1 MVDELTSARYR
12 AEELWRKAY
21 ACQMNGD
28 LAEAIEL
35 YRASI
40 EAYPT
45 AEAHTFLGWSLSFLQ
60 RYDDAIAEC
69 YSAIEIDPEFG
80 NPYNDIGVYL
90 MEQGHHRDALV
101 WLQQATVAP
110 RYESPH
116 FPWMNLGRAYEKIG
130 PWSKAL
136 RCYRRA
142 IELESKYE
150 LAKQALRALIA
161 RMN

>member
-1 MVDELTSARYR
+1 MEDKISARYS

-21 ACQMNGD
+21 AHQMNGD

-35 YRASI
+35 YHASI
-40 EAYPT
+40 TAYPT
-45 AEAHTFLGWSLSFLQ
+45 AEAHTFLGWSLSFLG

-69 YSAIEIDPEFG
+69 YSAIELDPAFG

-90 MEQGHHRDALV
+90 MEQGHYHDAIA
-101 WLQQATVAP
+101 WLLKATTAP
-110 RYESPH
+110 RYESPY

-130 PWSKAL
+130 PWNEAL

-142 IELESKYE
+142 LELEPKYE
-150 LAKQALRALIA
+150 VAQQALKTLIS

>member
-1 MVDELTSARYR
+1 MEDKIAARYR

-21 ACQMNGD
+21 AHQMNGD

-40 EAYPT
+40 EAFPT
-45 AEAHTFLGWSLSFLQ
+45 AEAHTFLGWSLSFLG

-69 YSAIEIDPEFG
+69 TNAIEIDPEFG

-90 MEQGHHRDALV
+90 MEQGHYHDAIA
-101 WLQQATVAP
+101 WLHKATIAS

-130 PWSKAL
+130 PWHEAV

-142 IELESKYE
+142 IEIEPKYE
-150 LAKQALRALIA
+150 VAQQALRTLIA

>member
-1 MVDELTSARYR
+1 MDDLVSARYR

-21 ACQMNGD
+21 AHQMNGD

-35 YRASI
+35 YGASI

-45 AEAHTFLGWSLSFLQ
+45 AEAHTFLGWSLSFLE
-60 RYDDAIAEC
+60 RYAEAIAEC
-69 YSAIEIDPEFG
+69 YNAIEIDPEFG
-80 NPYNDIGVYL
+80 NPYNDVGVYL
-90 MEQGHHRDALV
+90 MEQGHYRDAIT
-101 WLQQATVAP
+101 WLRKATIAP
-110 RYESPH
+110 RYDSPH

-130 PWSKAL
+130 PWAEAI

-142 IELESKYE
+142 LELEPKYE
-150 LAKQALRALIA
+150 LARQALRTLIA